1 MVFVAV
7 VLTRKCMYSTKK
19 KYIPQVGAKI
29 IFCTVQWSLSLLQWA
44 HILDSVLYTLYN
56 GLSSCRLIFIVPTKI
71 TSPQKSR
78 SPQKSLLWVR
88 RASTAEQL
96 IVHQLVSELNALHC
110 MKLSEKPELKCGV
123 CLPTREHGLS
133 RLILVGPS
141 HVGKLANLL
150 GPSDQVLY
158 LALLAQTLS
167 KASVDGIAEKLSSLN
182 LPNRTLLS
190 LTSFPAQY

>member
-1 MVFVAV
+1 MHS
-7 VLTRKCMYSTKK
+7 C
-19 KYIPQVGAKI
+19 Q
-29 IFCTVQWSLSLLQWA
+29 LSLPHTA
-44 HILDSVLYTLYN
+44 TYSILDSVLYTLYN

-110 MKLSEKPELKCGV
+110 MKLSEKPELKRGV

-167 KASVDGIAEKLSSLN
+167 KASVDGIAKKLSSLN
-182 LPNRTLLS
+182 LPNRTL
-190 LTSFPAQY
+190 